1 MNTHLQ
7 HAFAGSKVSMLKK
20 LKHLTLIF
28 ILLLSSGISVW
39 ASHFRYGNVQW
50 QNTDGNTVVFKIQQ
64 AWRWSYFGNP
74 EIGTVVDIVAGDGD
88 VPFDFGDGELQNIQI
103 TVTSINSAEDWFF
116 GEITMTHTYAAP
128 GNYTASFIGCC
139 RISTLQNNADE
150 YFHVQTLV
158 AVGGGQKSTVSTVS
172 PIIDLQVD
180 KPTASFAI
188 PAIDPDGGTLR
199 FRLANA
205 DEAAGTG
212 NSYLLP
218 DGLSINNNTGLV
230 TFSTVGKTV
239 GDLYTAQ
246 IMINN
251 GKTEIGV
258 DFLIRIVEA
267 QTGTPPYFV
276 YPPTPA
282 DNSTFTINV
291 GDHLTFDVKAQ
302 DDDNGAT
309 VTLTGV
315 GLPPGS
321 TTNPEL
327 PVTGQ
332 PITSTFDW
340 TPGFADA
347 GTYILTFKA
356 TDNDGSSALT
366 SVNIVVNAVCDPK
379 FSSSIAVSPSPTVP
393 KQAANTIFLGYGPQ
407 SVTLTAS
414 ATGGNGSNTYD
425 WGSAGNGASI
435 VASPTTTTTYT
446 VIVTDAFN
454 CTTTKFV
461 TIYVEDVRCGKYGNK
476 ILVCYDGCQLCKPVD
491 KVANLL
497 KHKKAKL
504 GTCSGSIALAESSED
519 ADAETAKQI
528 TVKQIKIYP
537 NPAQSYIVLDMQQ
550 DNRNANANIS
560 ILDVT
565 GRSMMNIRSSNQRQQ
580 TVNVGSLGRGVYLMQ
595 VVDAS
600 GKIIGSVRFII
611 SR

>member
-1 MNTHLQ
+1 MNTLLQ
-7 HAFAGSKVSMLKK
+7 HAVAGRKACRLKK
-20 LKHLTLIF
+20 IKRLTLIF
-28 ILLLSSGISVW
+28 ILLLFSAVSVW

-74 EIGTVVDIVAGDGD
+74 GIGTVVDIVAGDGD

-103 TVTSINSAEDWFF
+103 TVTSINAAEDWFF

-158 AVGGGQKSTVSTVS
+158 SVGKGQKSTVSTVS
-172 PIIDLQVD
+172 PIIDLQVE
-180 KPTASFAI
+180 KPTASFTI
-188 PAIDPDGGTLR
+188 PAIDPDGGTLIFR
-199 FRLANA
+199 FANA
-205 DEAAGTG
+205 DEAAGAD
-212 NSYLLP
+212 NSYVLP
-218 DGLSINNNTGLV
+218 DGLSINSTTGLV
-230 TFSTVGKTV
+230 TFSTMGKTV

-246 IMINN
+246 VMINN

-282 DNSTFTINV
+282 NNETFTISV

-302 DDDNGAT
+302 DDDNGST

-327 PVTGQ
+327 PATGQ
-332 PITSTFDW
+332 PINSTFDW

-379 FSSSIAVSPSPTVP
+379 FSSTITVNPSPTVP
-393 KQAANTIFLGYGPQ
+393 NQAANTIFLGYGPQ

-425 WGSAGNGASI
+425 WGSAGSGASI
-435 VASPTTTTTYT
+435 VVSPTTTTTYIVT
-446 VIVTDAFN
+446 VTDAFK
-454 CTTTKFV
+454 CTTTNSV

-476 ILVCYDGCQLCKPVD
+476 ILVCYNGCQLCKPVD

-497 KHKKAKL
+497 KHRKARL
-504 GTCSGSIALAESSED
+504 GTCSGSIPVAAFADNAE
-519 ADAETAKQI
+519 AGITKQI

-537 NPAQSYIVLDMQQ
+537 NPAQSYVVLDMQQ
-550 DNRNANANIS
+550 DSRDASADIR
-560 ILDVT
+560 ILDIT
-565 GRSMMNIRSSNQRQQ
+565 GRTMMNMKSNQPQQ
-580 TVNVGSLGRGVYLMQ
+580 TINVGSLGSGVYLLQ
-595 VVDAS
+595 VIDAS
-600 GKIIGSVRFII
+600 GKITGSQRFII
-611 SR
+611 TK